1 MATTAV
7 DDLAPTAPLAAPAPT
22 AHPSPLALLTR
33 APAPLLT
40 LALTVVHAAFVLLAT
55 AQGSLAGTYRSLLE
69 WDAQWYA
76 SVVDDGYQC
85 DLEALARGPH
95 NSNCGYFPGL
105 PVLASGVKRLL
116 GVPTWLALPLVAQAC
131 CWGFWTYLLLLLRRW
146 GVSPAAQAITV
157 LFLVLY
163 PWSFFLQ
170 VGYSESPFL
179 LFLLGYV
186 YWGERPGR
194 WGTLLAAAH
203 GAGMTGTRLMGA
215 AAVGWPLLRR
225 SGARRWHRRLVLAAA
240 SLLGLVLFY
249 GYLGWRFGHPD
260 LYHRVQASGWGVRP
274 DYLVVLRWDAYV
286 PKYTNGIVCPVL
298 IAWLVWLAWRQWRRP
313 AVQGADGNLPW
324 ALLSVAGVLFYL
336 AEAAMINRQLCSLPR
351 IAYPSVVL
359 LTLATAHQATYLP
372 ARPIP
377 ARWRAALITFAFV
390 AGLACLVFQ
399 AHLVQR
405 FIHRRWVA

>member
-1 MATTAV
+1 MVV
-7 DDLAPTAPLAAPAPT
+7 DHAAPSAPTAGPAPILR
-22 AHPSPLALLTR
+22 PSHLALLTR
-33 APAPLLT
+33 APAPLLA
-40 LALTVVHAAFVLLAT
+40 LALTALHAALVLMAT
-55 AQGSLAGTYRSLLE
+55 AQGTASGAYRSLLE

-95 NSNCGYFPGL
+95 YSNCGFFPGL

-116 GVPTWLALPLVAQAC
+116 GVPTWLALPLVAQVC

-146 GVSPAAQAITV
+146 GTSPAAQAITI

-179 LFLLGYV
+179 MFLLGYF
-186 YWGERPGR
+186 YWSERPGR
-194 WGTLLAAAH
+194 WSALLAAAH
-203 GAGMTGTRLMGA
+203 GAGMTGTRLVGA
-215 AAVGWPLLRR
+215 AAAGWPVLRGRGAQR
-225 SGARRWHRRLVLAAA
+225 SWRGRLFLAAA
-240 SLLGLVLFY
+240 ALLGLAAFY

-260 LYHRVQASGWGVRP
+260 LYHRVQESGWGVRP
-274 DYLVVLRWDAYV
+274 DYFVFLRWDAYV
-286 PKYTNGIVCPVL
+286 PKYTNGVVCPAI
-298 IAWLVWLAWRQWRRP
+298 IAWGAWLAWRQWRTP
-313 AVQGADGNLPW
+313 GAAGGDGTLPW
-324 ALLSVAGVLFYL
+324 ELLVVAGVLFYL
-336 AEAAMINRQLCSLPR
+336 AEAAMIDRQLCSLPR

-359 LTLATAHQATYLP
+359 LGLATAHQATYLP

-377 ARWRAALITFAFV
+377 ARSRPALFVLALV
-390 AGLACLVFQ
+390 AGAACLILQ

-405 FIHRRWVA
+405 FIHRLWVA